1 MKLNHLKKICRDFIS
16 SQDQPDAAHDLAH
29 TQRVV
34 ANAKK
39 LLSTEKA
46 DAEIVVAAAWLH
58 DCLVL
63 PKNHPGRNK
72 ASAYAAEKAVEFL
85 KSTDFPHNKLN
96 AVYHAIES
104 HSFSANITPETIEAQ
119 IVQDADRIDALGA
132 IGIARCFTVGGRLDT
147 QIYNPEDPL
156 CVNREPDDSQWSVD
170 HFYKKLFLLPGSM
183 KTESGKKMA
192 GNRVKF
198 MRQYLTVLSGE
209 IAT

>member
-1 MKLNHLKKICRDFIS
+1 MDLNHLEKICRDFIAG
-16 SQDQPDAAHDLAH
+16 QDQPDAAHDLAH

-39 LLSTEKA
+39 LLDTETA
-46 DAEIVVAAAWLH
+46 DSEIVVAAAWLH
-58 DCLVL
+58 DCIVL

-72 ASAYAAEKAVEFL
+72 ASAYAAEKAVSFL
-85 KSTDFPHNKLN
+85 KTTDFPPGKFN

-104 HSFSANITPETIEAQ
+104 HSFSANIAPETIEAQ

-147 QIYNPEDPL
+147 QIYNQEDPL
-156 CVNREPDDSQWSVD
+156 CENREPDDSRWSVD

-183 KTESGKKMA
+183 NTKSGKKMA
-192 GNRVKF
+192 GERVKF
-198 MRQYLTVLSGE
+198 MKQYLSVLSGE